1 MKIQLL
7 NRAPTSYNDEFMEG
21 MAQAYLQR
29 TPWTQLRL
37 AAVEDLVEP
46 RTGDRV
52 VDLGCAA
59 GAITHFLSGFGCK
72 VVGVDLE
79 ERAVRKASSLF
90 PALHFEQASVTKLP
104 FPADSFDKAVA
115 AEPRRA
121 PRRRDLRHNAR
132 RVSPCTRGRRDALGL
147 HAESTPSH

>member
-1 MKIQLL
+1 MKIHLL
-7 NRAPTSYNDEFMEG
+7 NRAPTSYNDELMEG

-90 PALHFEQASVTKLP
+90 PALHFEQANVTKLP

-115 AEPRRA
+115 A
-121 PRRRDLRHNAR
+121 DL
-132 RVSPCTRGRRDALGL
+132 V
-147 HAESTPSH
+147 